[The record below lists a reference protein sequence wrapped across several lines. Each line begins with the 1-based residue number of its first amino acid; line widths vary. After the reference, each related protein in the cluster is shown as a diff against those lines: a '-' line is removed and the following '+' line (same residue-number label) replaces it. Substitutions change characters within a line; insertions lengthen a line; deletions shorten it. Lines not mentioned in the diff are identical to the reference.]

1 MAQVQPHYG
10 IRTDRYKL
18 IHFYY
23 SMDEWELYDL
33 KNDPSE
39 MNNIYSEASPELIE
53 KLKNELEE
61 ARRSTKM
68 TVRLNK

>member
-1 MAQVQPHYG
+1 
-10 IRTDRYKL
+10 
-18 IHFYY
+18 
-23 SMDEWELYDL
+23 MDEWELYDL

-61 ARRSTKM
+61 LRKEYKDDGSIEQMKLM
-68 TVRLNK
+68 TEYCYY